1 VGIVVL
7 ACLIPQDVNPQL
19 KGHLVGALNNG
30 ATEDEV
36 KAVREVV
43 IKGTS
48 SELSGLTGA
57 SGMHAAIGKCCDVL
71 ETPESLEDVF
81 QKRSTLIIRT
91 VCEAS
96 GMKQLNEETLDG
108 WGWREPVAPVKLPK
122 SSKL

>member
-1 VGIVVL
+1 MDGYLRTSYLGLTRTAVVL

-30 ATEDEV
+30 ATEDQLR
-36 KAVREVV
+36 AIREVI
-43 IKGTS
+43 IK
-48 SELSGLTGA
+48 
-57 SGMHAAIGKCCDVL
+57 
-71 ETPESLEDVF
+71 
-81 QKRSTLIIRT
+81 

-96 GMKQLNEETLDG
+96 GMKMLDENSLDG

>member
-1 VGIVVL
+1 MVL

-30 ATEDEV
+30 STEDEV
-36 KAVREVV
+36 KAVRDVV
-43 IKGTS
+43 VKGT
-48 SELSGLTGA
+48 LG
-57 SGMHAAIGKCCDVL
+57 D
-71 ETPESLEDVF
+71 
-81 QKRSTLIIRT
+81 QKRGSRSQMWSTARDERCSRRSSRLRFGPEPFQANSKV

-96 GMKQLNEETLDG
+96 GMKMLDDQSLDG